1 MEGFN
6 QVYHQ
11 YYRSTFRIAT
21 KMMGQCEE
29 VHDIVQDV
37 FIAYYHKM
45 QNGSVVEEPG
55 AWLYRATL
63 NKCVDSFRKRNIRT
77 TQITGPEALLD
88 EARPE
93 GGEVK
98 VLLQMSIARLKVVD
112 RKLVT
117 LYSEGFSYKEMAAIT
132 GIKYSSIGKMLSRAL
147 DRLKV
152 ELKKNGYEL
161 FD

>member
-1 MEGFN
+1 
-6 QVYHQ
+6 
-11 YYRSTFRIAT
+11 
-21 KMMGQCEE
+21 MMGQCEE

-45 QNGSVVEEPG
+45 QNGGVVEEPG

-63 NKCVDSFRKRNIRT
+63 NKCVDSFRKRKIRST
-77 TQITGPEALLD
+77 PITEPEALMD
-88 EARPE
+88 EARSE
-93 GGEVK
+93 GLEIRA
-98 VLLQMSIARLKVVD
+98 LLHVSIVRLKVVD

-147 DRLKV
+147 DKLKV
-152 ELKKNGYEL
+152 ELKKNGYEV